1 MDKEGKQI
9 RIAVVAQA
17 KDYLNNELFNLN
29 NKSLNRDNSL
39 KFFTELRK
47 LLLSNNIQIETIDRF
62 PSLKNVDYVLF
73 FTLDL
78 KWYRYVYFNGKANKS
93 IYIALEPEVVDTHH
107 SKSGMQMLLKLFRYI
122 FTWNDDFIDNENI
135 FKISFPYFFNTC
147 KKKTGFEDKK
157 LLVNISANKYSK
169 HPDELYSE
177 RYKIIKYCDGKDYFE
192 LYGRNWEK
200 ELFKSY
206 KGTVSFK
213 NTVYNKFRFALCLEN
228 MKNVNGYI
236 TEKILDCFCA
246 GIVPVYYGAAN
257 IEKYIPET
265 CYIKYDKF
273 KSPEQ
278 LINYLS
284 GISKEEYNNYLVSI
298 QNYLN
303 SKECKEFSPDN
314 FYNTLMKIIKS
325 DSINESVY
333 NANFIIYYKYC
344 IESLMKKLHLKEGGW
359 SNADR

>member
-9 RIAVVAQA
+9 RIAVVPQA

-157 LLVNISANKYSK
+157 LLVN
-169 HPDELYSE
+169 
-177 RYKIIKYCDGKDYFE
+177 
-192 LYGRNWEK
+192 
-200 ELFKSY
+200 
-206 KGTVSFK
+206 T
-213 NTVYNKFRFALCLEN
+213 
-228 MKNVNGYI
+228 
-236 TEKILDCFCA
+236 
-246 GIVPVYYGAAN
+246 
-257 IEKYIPET
+257 
-265 CYIKYDKF
+265 
-273 KSPEQ
+273 
-278 LINYLS
+278 
-284 GISKEEYNNYLVSI
+284 
-298 QNYLN
+298 
-303 SKECKEFSPDN
+303 
-314 FYNTLMKIIKS
+314 
-325 DSINESVY
+325 
-333 NANFIIYYKYC
+333 
-344 IESLMKKLHLKEGGW
+344 
-359 SNADR
+359 